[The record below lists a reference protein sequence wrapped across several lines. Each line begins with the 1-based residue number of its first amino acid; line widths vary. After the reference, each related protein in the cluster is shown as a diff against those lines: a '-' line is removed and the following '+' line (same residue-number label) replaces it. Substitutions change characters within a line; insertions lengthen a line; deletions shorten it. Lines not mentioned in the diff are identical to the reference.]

1 MGKIC
6 KIFIFDKNR
15 ERDVEIIEE
24 VNYYIFYL
32 GLFFIEFCV
41 IEEFSIVIRRGG
53 LIFFK
58 K

>member
-24 VNYYIFYL
+24 VNYCIFYL

-41 IEEFSIVIRRGG
+41 IEEFSIVIR
-53 LIFFK
+53 
-58 K
+58 